1 MPDSQ
6 PQATANLAAA
16 ADSDPFA
23 RIYASP
29 NTKNSHAS
37 GNFGPA
43 YLQPQKELQT
53 PERATPPPRPLWLE
67 IIAIFFRL
75 IIVANYAIILALCL
89 PTITAPNLNTFS
101 VGNPKSVYLDNNKE
115 YYLYIKTNIQTIAD
129 KTSCV
134 ISGPGDYQASIMAGP
149 VDSELDINGYY
160 KLSRISASKTGTYSF
175 SCVNPDLNSSHSFA
189 VADTTDNYYA
199 KTQIELFLGYF
210 LVIISAAIILLETV
224 LIVAS
229 IRNIWRAS
237 KGHTSK
243 DRRQLQPE
251 FPAPLPAYMSAPA
264 SAGPTATAS
273 PEYRPTQL

>member
-6 PQATANLAAA
+6 PQAAANLAAA

-29 NTKNSHAS
+29 NAKNSHAS

-53 PERATPPPRPLWLE
+53 PERATLPPRPLWAE
-67 IIAIFFRL
+67 TIIIFFRL
-75 IIVANYAIILALCL
+75 IIVASYAIILALCL

-101 VGNPKSVYLDNNKE
+101 AGNPKSVYLDNNKE
-115 YYLYIKTNIQTIAD
+115 YYLYVKTDIHTIAD
-129 KTSCV
+129 KTRCV
-134 ISGPGDYQASIMAGP
+134 ISGPGDYRASIMAGP
-149 VDSELDINGYY
+149 VDRELNIDGYY
-160 KLSRISASKTGTYSF
+160 KLGRVSAGKTGTYSF
-175 SCVNPDLNSSHSFA
+175 SCVNPDLNGSHSFA

-210 LVIISAAIILLETV
+210 LVIISAVMILLGTA

-229 IRNIWRAS
+229 VRNIWRAS
-237 KGHTSK
+237 KE
-243 DRRQLQPE
+243 RRQLQAE
-251 FPAPLPAYMSAPA
+251 FPAPLPAYMPASA

-273 PEYRPTQL
+273 HGYRPTQL

>member
-6 PQATANLAAA
+6 PQAAANLAAA

-29 NTKNSHAS
+29 NAKNSHAS

-53 PERATPPPRPLWLE
+53 PERATLPPRPLWAE
-67 IIAIFFRL
+67 IIIIFFRL
-75 IIVANYAIILALCL
+75 IIVASSAIILALYL

-101 VGNPKSVYLDNNKE
+101 AGNPKSVYLDNNKE
-115 YYLYIKTNIQTIAD
+115 YYFYIKTNIQTIAD

-134 ISGPGDYQASIMAGP
+134 ISGPEDYQASIMAGP
-149 VDSELDINGYY
+149 VDSELDIDGYY
-160 KLSRISASKTGTYSF
+160 KLGRISASKTGTYSF
-175 SCVNPDLNSSHSFA
+175 SCVNPDLNGSHSFA

-210 LVIISAAIILLETV
+210 MVIISAAMILLETV

-229 IRNIWRAS
+229 VRNIWRAS
-237 KGHTSK
+237 KE
-243 DRRQLQPE
+243 RRQLQTE
-251 FPAPLPAYMSAPA
+251 FPAPLPAYMPASA

>member
-6 PQATANLAAA
+6 PQAAANLAAA

-29 NTKNSHAS
+29 KAKNIHAPAS
-37 GNFGPA
+37 FGSA

-53 PERATPPPRPLWLE
+53 LGRATPPPRPLWAE
-67 IIAIFFRL
+67 IIMIFSQL
-75 IIVANYAIILALCL
+75 IIIASFAIMLTLFL
-89 PTITAPNLNTFS
+89 PTIIAPNLNTFS
-101 VGNPKSVYLDNNKE
+101 ADNPKSVYLDNNKE
-115 YYLYIKTNIQTIAD
+115 YYFYIKTNIQAIAD

-134 ISGPGDYQASIMAGP
+134 ISGPEDYQASIMAGP
-149 VDSELDINGYY
+149 VDSELDIDGYY
-160 KLSRISASKTGTYSF
+160 KLGRISAGKTGTYSF
-175 SCVNPDLNSSHSFA
+175 SCVNPDLNGSHSFA

-199 KTQIELFLGYF
+199 KTQIWLFLGYF
-210 LVIISAAIILLETV
+210 WVIISAAIILLETV

-229 IRNIWRAS
+229 VRNIWRAS
-237 KGHTSK
+237 KE
-243 DRRQLQPE
+243 RRQLQAE
-251 FPAPLPAYMSAPA
+251 FPAPLPAYMPASA

>member
-6 PQATANLAAA
+6 PQAAANLAAT

-29 NTKNSHAS
+29 KAKNIHAPAS
-37 GNFGPA
+37 FGSA

-53 PERATPPPRPLWLE
+53 PARATPPPRPLWAE
-67 IIAIFFRL
+67 IIIIFSRL
-75 IIVANYAIILALCL
+75 IIIASFAIMLTLFL

-101 VGNPKSVYLDNNKE
+101 ADNPKSVYLDNNKE
-115 YYLYIKTNIQTIAD
+115 YYFYIKTNIQAIAD

-134 ISGPGDYQASIMAGP
+134 ISGPEDYQASIMAGP
-149 VDSELDINGYY
+149 VDSELDIDGYY
-160 KLSRISASKTGTYSF
+160 KLGRISAGKTGTYSF
-175 SCVNPDLNSSHSFA
+175 SCVNPNLSGSHSFA

-199 KTQIELFLGYF
+199 KTQIWLFLGYF
-210 LVIISAAIILLETV
+210 WVIISAAAILLETA

-229 IRNIWRAS
+229 IRNIFRAS
-237 KGHTSK
+237 KE
-243 DRRQLQPE
+243 RRQLQAE
-251 FPAPLPAYMSAPA
+251 FPAPLPAYMPASA

-273 PEYRPTQL
+273 PEYWPTQL

>member
-6 PQATANLAAA
+6 PQAAANLAAT

-29 NTKNSHAS
+29 KAKNIHAPAS
-37 GNFGPA
+37 FGSA

-53 PERATPPPRPLWLE
+53 PERATPPPRPLWAE
-67 IIAIFFRL
+67 IIIIFLNLIMIANFAINLTLF
-75 IIVANYAIILALCL
+75 L
-89 PTITAPNLNTFS
+89 PTIIAPNLNTFS
-101 VGNPKSVYLDNNKE
+101 ADNPKSIYLDNNKE

-175 SCVNPDLNSSHSFA
+175 SCVNPDLNGSHSFA

-210 LVIISAAIILLETV
+210 LVIISAAIILLETAF
-224 LIVAS
+224 IVVTV
-229 IRNIWRAS
+229 RNIWRAS
-237 KGHTSK
+237 KE
-243 DRRQLQPE
+243 RRQLQAE
-251 FPAPLPAYMSAPA
+251 FPTPLPAYMPASA